1 MQLHHIGW
9 LVAGICALLAFL
21 VICWV
26 VFNHLLS
33 YASPAVQRPMVRIL
47 IMVPVY
53 AIDSWLSLVFKDY
66 AQYFDLARDW
76 HDPPHL
82 HMHMLV
88 IVFVQLV
95 VALLLLFWFLVRG
108 QRPGL
113 MTAWCGGG
121 GGLQLRGLRAVHV
134 PESAG
139 GFHGR

>member
-76 HDPPHL
+76 HDPPPTCTCTCTCSCL
-82 HMHMLV
+82 CLCNWSWRY
-88 IVFVQLV
+88 IFCFVS
-95 VALLLLFWFLVRG
+95 LFAASDLG
-108 QRPGL
+108 
-113 MTAWCGGG
+113 
-121 GGLQLRGLRAVHV
+121 
-134 PESAG
+134 
-139 GFHGR
+139 

>member
-21 VICWV
+21 IICWV

-76 HDPPHL
+76 HDTPPHL

-88 IVFVQLV
+88 FVFV
-95 VALLLLFWFLVRG
+95 
-108 QRPGL
+108 
-113 MTAWCGGG
+113 
-121 GGLQLRGLRAVHV
+121 
-134 PESAG
+134 
-139 GFHGR
+139 